1 MNRREKITSETLID
15 EELLIRQCLSGHALA
30 QKQLYERFAPKM
42 FGVCLRYAVDHSMA
56 EDFLQEGFI
65 RVFLKLDSYGAKGSL
80 EGWMRRIMVN
90 TALEKLRKKD
100 ILRNSL
106 DIEAA
111 GQQHMVLNS
120 ESAEYVV
127 TENIIERDTEEIYP
141 AEMLYQA
148 IKEMP
153 MGFRTVFNLFAIE
166 EYSHKEIGAML
177 GISEGTSKS
186 QYARARTW
194 LQKRLTER
202 KKSSN
207 ARK

>member
-1 MNRREKITSETLID
+1 MNRRNKITAETLID
-15 EELLIRQCLSGHALA
+15 EELLIRQCLTGHSVA

-42 FGVCLRYAVDHSMA
+42 FGVCLRYAVDQSMA

-65 RVFLKLDSYGAKGSL
+65 RVFLKLDSYSAKGSL
-80 EGWMRRIMVN
+80 EGWIRRIMVN

-106 DIEAA
+106 DIDAA
-111 GQQHMVLNS
+111 GQQHMVQNS
-120 ESAEYVV
+120 ESSEYVV
-127 TENIIERDTEEIYP
+127 TNSTMEGSAEEIYP
-141 AEMLYQA
+141 AEVLYQA

-153 MGFRTVFNLFAIE
+153 LGFRTVFNLFAVE
-166 EYSHKEIGAML
+166 EYSHKEISTML

-186 QYARARTW
+186 QYSRARIW

-202 KKSSN
+202 KK
-207 ARK
+207 KQ